1 VLLKAVQ
8 QAMGKA
14 AWSIAAGD
22 HILPAAG
29 TLVVAMNEHIPG
41 KLTAE
46 RTGLLLLH
54 NHKF

>member
-1 VLLKAVQ
+1 
-8 QAMGKA
+8 MGKA

-54 NHKF
+54 NHKL